1 MPRALRWTGAA
12 MAAAAL
18 ATSVTGI
25 VVSAVAASQGAHQD
39 VPLVGLAAFLVAVL
53 APASVG
59 LFVALRRPG
68 NRVAWILLA
77 GPLSVAVVMTAGAI
91 AALALHEHPG
101 STLGAWATLVAFE
114 WPVLFLWPLALAFVF
129 PDGHLPSLRWRPA
142 AAVAAVASAGIVT
155 LLFLA
160 PELDGP

>member
-1 MPRALRWTGAA
+1 M
-12 MAAAAL
+12 
-18 ATSVTGI
+18 
-25 VVSAVAASQGAHQD
+25 SAVAASQGAHQD

-91 AALALHEHPG
+91 AALALHEHPD
-101 STLGAWATLVAFE
+101 STLGAWATLVGTVFAHRAFDVVGGDTVRAE
-114 WPVLFLWPLALAFVF
+114 FDRLGSVSVRFA
-129 PDGHLPSLRWRPA
+129 
-142 AAVAAVASAGIVT
+142 
-155 LLFLA
+155 
-160 PELDGP
+160 

>member
-1 MPRALRWTGAA
+1 MSRTLRWTASA
-12 MAAAAL
+12 MAAATL
-18 ATSVTGI
+18 AAAVAGI
-25 VVSAVAASQGAHQD
+25 VVSVVAASQGADPD
-39 VPLVGLAAFLVAVL
+39 VPPPAFAGFLVAVL

-77 GPLSVAVVMTAGAI
+77 GPLSVAVVMTADAVAG
-91 AALALHEHPG
+91 LALHGRPD

-129 PDGHLPSLRWRPA
+129 PDGRLASRRWRPA
-142 AAVAAVASAGIVT
+142 AART
-155 LLFLA
+155 RC
-160 PELDGP
+160 DRGPTSKVISPPST